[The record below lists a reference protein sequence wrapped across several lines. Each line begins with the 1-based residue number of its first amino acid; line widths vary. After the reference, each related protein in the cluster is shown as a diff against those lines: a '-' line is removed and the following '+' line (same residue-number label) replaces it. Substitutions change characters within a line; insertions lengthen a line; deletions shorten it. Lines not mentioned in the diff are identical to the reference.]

1 MRLDYLQVKNFKGFE
16 EHNFHFHPNFNL
28 IVGRNGTGKT
38 SALDA
43 IAVAI
48 GSWFLGVR
56 GEDTRH
62 IRPSEI
68 LLKNTGADRGNN
80 PTESRFEQ
88 QFPCEVYAEGDVLG
102 EHMKWKRALNS
113 PSGRTTYGE
122 AATIKKMGVK
132 ADNAVRAGEDVQLP
146 LICYYGTGRLWLESK
161 EAFLVQGYEKL
172 AKKKDLS
179 RLAGYRYSI
188 DPKLSVAQFTNWM
201 ARQDWLTYQNKKPSD
216 HYETVKT
223 AIISCV
229 ENAID
234 IEFDP
239 KIGEVV
245 VTFQDFSRP
254 FSLLSDGQRCILAV
268 IGDLAQKAVT
278 LNPQL
283 GVQVLNETSGIVM
296 IDELDL
302 HLHPLW
308 QRHVIEDLRRVFPK
322 IQFICTTHSPFL
334 IQALRSAQELVML
347 DGEPLSNVDHLSIE
361 TIAQSLQGVENTET
375 SLRYERDKAFAK
387 TQLETMQEA
396 AILNTE
402 EKRRVAN
409 KLRTQLERYSDDP
422 AFQAFLEMQRV
433 ADLGE

>member
-16 EHNFHFHPNFNL
+16 ERDFHFHPEFNL

-43 IAVAI
+43 AAVAI
-48 GSWFLGVR
+48 GSWLLGVR

-62 IRPSEI
+62 IRPSEV
-68 LLKNTGADRGNN
+68 LLKERDTGKGKQLG
-80 PTESRFEQ
+80 ESRFEP
-88 QFPCEVYAEGDVLG
+88 QFPCEVYAEGNVLG
-102 EHMKWKRALNS
+102 EPLHWRRALNS
-113 PSGRTTYGE
+113 LSGRTTYGE
-122 AATIKKMGVK
+122 AGNIKRLGAK
-132 ADNAVRAGEDVQLP
+132 ADKFVRDGEVVQLP
-146 LICYYGTGRLWLESK
+146 LICYYGTGRLWLEPR
-161 EAFLVQGYEKL
+161 EAYMVQGHEKL

-201 ARQDWLTYQNKKPSD
+201 AKQDWLQYQHKQTSD
-216 HYETVKT
+216 LYLAVKN

-229 ENAID
+229 EYAQD

-239 KIGEVV
+239 QIGEVIV
-245 VTFQDFSRP
+245 NFKGSSRP
-254 FSLLSDGQRCILAV
+254 FSLLSDGQRCVLAV

-278 LNPQL
+278 LNPHL
-283 GVQVLNETSGIVM
+283 GADVLVETTGIVM

-308 QRHVIEDLRRVFPK
+308 QRHIIEDLRRVFPK

-334 IQALRSAQELVML
+334 IQSLRSAQELVML

-361 TIAQSLQGVENTET
+361 TIAQALQGVDNTET

-387 TQLETMQEA
+387 EQLENMRDA
-396 AILNTE
+396 AFLDPE
-402 EKRRVAN
+402 EKHRVAK
-409 KLRTQLERYSDDP
+409 KLRTQLKQYSDDP